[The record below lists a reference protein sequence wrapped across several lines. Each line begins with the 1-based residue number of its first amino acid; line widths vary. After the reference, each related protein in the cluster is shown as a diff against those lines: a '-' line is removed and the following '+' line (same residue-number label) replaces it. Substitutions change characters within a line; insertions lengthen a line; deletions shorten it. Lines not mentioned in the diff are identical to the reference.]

1 MAFNEKKTGSFDDE
15 LNARNIELE
24 KQRKERQ
31 NRSVEMTLNAIFERV
46 QSRQA
51 DIQVFISNMKRPEKA
66 LRGLLWNEI
75 KYAADGNL
83 LCTVYRE
90 RRKSEQRVI
99 AYTGCCWRN
108 VACRRLTAKTPIS
121 WRRRGGTRHSLFLS
135 LENIKFLMARYGL
148 TYRTARW

>member
-1 MAFNEKKTGSFDDE
+1 MSFSIRKVSSLSEKVEKEKKIPHREPHISGDKETMDNKDIQTGTFDDE
-15 LNARNIELE
+15 LNARNLELE

-31 NRSVEMTLNAIFERV
+31 NRSDEMTLNAIFERV

-83 LCTVYRE
+83 LCTVYCE

-99 AYTGCCWRN
+99 AYTGCCWEM
-108 VACRRLTAKTPIS
+108 IDQQ
-121 WRRRGGTRHSLFLS
+121 
-135 LENIKFLMARYGL
+135 M
-148 TYRTARW
+148 